1 MLILNGSCVACCG
14 NGRFVT
20 VPLFNKDF
28 LNALFGR
35 FVYIFAKVVISSM
48 SVPRLAVGYARVSL
62 EEENIENQV
71 YEIQRFAEQ
80 NGIVLVGVFKDV
92 GVSGAKPIM
101 ERDGFKQMLSVLETL
116 PTVKTIIVFDLT
128 RLGRD
133 MIDVLNT
140 YKYLTDRGYDI
151 LFIKHPELNVM
162 QSSPLGESIRKATLA
177 LLGIVAEMER
187 AFARERTK
195 TALAR
200 AKAQGKRI
208 GRPLAVELPIDK
220 VQELLDKGLT
230 LYDTY
235 KELKQEGYLKYR
247 DKQGRE
253 RVLTYSRFFVRV
265 KQLINTGIIKAR
277 IENY

>member
-1 MLILNGSCVACCG
+1 
-14 NGRFVT
+14 
-20 VPLFNKDF
+20 
-28 LNALFGR
+28 
-35 FVYIFAKVVISSM
+35 M
-48 SVPRLAVGYARVSL
+48 STPRLAVGYTRVSL
-62 EEENIENQV
+62 EDENIENQV
-71 YEIQRFAEQ
+71 YEVQRFAEQ
-80 NGIVLVGVFKDV
+80 NNIALVGIFKDI
-92 GVSGAKPIM
+92 GVSGAKPTM
-101 ERDGFKQMLSVLETL
+101 EREGFKQMLNVLESL
-116 PTVKTIIVFDLT
+116 PAVRTIIVLDLT

-140 YKYLTDRGYDI
+140 YKYLTEKGYDI
-151 LFIKHPELNVM
+151 LFVKHPELNVV
-162 QSSPLGESIRKATLA
+162 QASPLGETIRKATLA
-177 LLGIVAEMER
+177 LLGIAAEMER
-187 AFARERTK
+187 AFIRERTK
-195 TALAR
+195 SALAR

>member
-1 MLILNGSCVACCG
+1 
-14 NGRFVT
+14 
-20 VPLFNKDF
+20 
-28 LNALFGR
+28 
-35 FVYIFAKVVISSM
+35 M
-48 SVPRLAVGYARVSL
+48 STPRLAVGYTRVSL
-62 EEENIENQV
+62 EDENIENQV
-71 YEIQRFAEQ
+71 YEVQRFAEQ
-80 NGIVLVGVFKDV
+80 NNIALVGIFKDI
-92 GVSGAKPIM
+92 GVSGAKPTM
-101 ERDGFKQMLSVLETL
+101 EREGFKQMLNVLESL
-116 PTVKTIIVFDLT
+116 PAVRTIIVLDLT

-140 YKYLTDRGYDI
+140 YKYLTEKGYDI
-151 LFIKHPELNVM
+151 LFVKHPELNVV
-162 QSSPLGESIRKATLA
+162 QASPLGEAIRKATLA
-177 LLGIVAEMER
+177 LLGIAAEMER
-187 AFARERTK
+187 AFIRERTK
-195 TALAR
+195 SALAR

-247 DKQGRE
+247 DKQGME

>member
-1 MLILNGSCVACCG
+1 
-14 NGRFVT
+14 
-20 VPLFNKDF
+20 
-28 LNALFGR
+28 
-35 FVYIFAKVVISSM
+35 M
-48 SVPRLAVGYARVSL
+48 STPRLAVGYARVSL

-80 NGIVLVGVFKDV
+80 NGLVLVGVFKDV

-101 ERDGFKQMLSVLETL
+101 GRDGFKQMLNVLESL
-116 PTVKTIIVFDLT
+116 PAVKTIIVFDLT

-162 QSSPLGESIRKATLA
+162 QSSPLGETIRKATLA
-177 LLGIVAEMER
+177 LLGIAAEMER

-200 AKAQGKRI
+200 AKAQGKRV
-208 GRPLAVELPIDK
+208 GRPPAVELPIDK
-220 VQELLDKGLT
+220 VQELLNKGLS
-230 LYDTY
+230 LYDVYGT
-235 KELKQEGYLKYR
+235 LKREGYLTYK

-253 RVLTYSRFFVRV
+253 QVLTYSQFHRRV
-265 KQLINTGIIKAR
+265 NQLINIGLLKAPDAPK
-277 IENY
+277 EKEQ